1 MATIFPGSASVGQIF
16 DGYEF
21 NGTAWD
27 IVGIDL
33 TANYITEESLQA
45 TVNASNLEIDGGSA

>member
-1 MATIFPGSASVGQIF
+1 MSTIFPGSASVGQIF

-27 IVGIDL
+27 IIGID
-33 TANYITEESLQA
+33 
-45 TVNASNLEIDGGSA
+45 